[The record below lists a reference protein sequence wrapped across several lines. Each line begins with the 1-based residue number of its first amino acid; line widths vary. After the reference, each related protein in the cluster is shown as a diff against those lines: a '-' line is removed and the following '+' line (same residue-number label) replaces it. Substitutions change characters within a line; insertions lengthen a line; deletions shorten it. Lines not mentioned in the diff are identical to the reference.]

1 KHVLNAQV
9 SIRAPCCRQWFDCAQ
24 CHAEARPDHKLR
36 RATELTMLCKAC
48 KRAFRKDTARPEE
61 WEDADEHCP
70 HCDNKYVIEAKTP
83 QAFVGVE
90 ADDPR
95 KDNRMIKDER
105 VRQ

>member
-1 KHVLNAQV
+1 
-9 SIRAPCCRQWFDCAQ
+9 
-24 CHAEARPDHKLR
+24 
-36 RATELTMLCKAC
+36 MCKAC

-105 VRQ
+105 VRQPSRKDDEPSRHVQMELTPEELAELEELAG